1 MSLRSRLRAVAIALL
16 LAGGAGRLAAAE
28 PGDAVVVLYNS
39 RVPESRQIAAHYAS
53 VRRVPAAQVLGL
65 DLPAGENM
73 TRSEYREQLQVPL
86 LQWLEKEK
94 LFVFEPGG
102 LAPDT
107 NTPPQR
113 LKESKIRYAVLCFG
127 VPLRILNDP
136 QLVET
141 GSDDLAPELRSRNG
155 AAVDSELAL
164 LPCSRQKMRLAGPLN
179 NPYFG
184 VTNAALL
191 NPLRGV
197 LIVARLDGPDSTVAG
212 ALVDKA
218 VQAETNGLWGRAYF
232 DLRGLTNGPFK
243 KGDDWLSGAAEA
255 ARRFGFETVVDD
267 RPETF
272 STAFPM
278 SQIALYAGWYDPT
291 VSGPFTRP
299 PVEFMP
305 GAFAY
310 HLHSFSA
317 HSLRST
323 NESWCGPF
331 LAEGV
336 TATMGCID
344 EPYLDGTP
352 DMQVFF
358 TRWLLLGFTYG
369 EAACAA
375 QGTLSWQTTVVG
387 DPLFHPFGGNPQT
400 LHNELL
406 RRNSPLIEWSL
417 MRWVDFNLAQGA
429 PAADYIRYLE
439 AEPTTRHSAIL
450 AEKLAQL
457 YQNAGKPDLAIQSL
471 RQALTLNPTP
481 QTAVRL
487 NLALG
492 EQLAAAG
499 RGAEALKLDE
509 TFLSNTPGWPGALSL
524 FQKMQALASRLGDKA
539 RAARYAAEIK
549 KLSPAP

>member
-1 MSLRSRLRAVAIALL
+1 
-16 LAGGAGRLAAAE
+16 
-28 PGDAVVVLYNS
+28 VVVVYNS
-39 RVPESRQIAAHYAS
+39 RVPESRQVADHYAS
-53 VRRVPAAQVLGL
+53 VRRVPAAQVVGL
-65 DLPAGENM
+65 ELPAGENM
-73 TRSEYREQLQVPL
+73 TRAEYREELQAPL
-86 LQWLEKEK
+86 LKWLEKEK

-102 LAPDT
+102 PAPDS

-113 LKESKIRYAVLCFG
+113 LRESKIRYAVLCFG
-127 VPLRILNDP
+127 VPLRVMDDP

-141 GSDDLAPELRSRNG
+141 ELDDLAPEVRSRNG
-155 AAVDSELAL
+155 AAVDSELTL
-164 LPCSRQKMRLAGPLN
+164 LPWSRQKMRLAGPLK
-179 NPYFG
+179 NPCYA

-197 LIVARLDGPDSTVAG
+197 LMVARLDGPDATVAG

-243 KGDDWLSGAAEA
+243 KGDDWLAGAAEA
-255 ARRFGFETVVDD
+255 ARRYGFETVVDD
-267 RPETF
+267 QPETF

-278 SQIALYAGWYDPT
+278 SQIALYAGWYDGR

-310 HLHSFSA
+310 HLHSYSA

-323 NESWCGPF
+323 NENWCGPF

-336 TATMGCID
+336 TATMGCVD

-352 DMQVFF
+352 DMRVFF
-358 TRWLLLGFTYG
+358 SRWLLLGFTFG

-375 QGTLSWQTTVVG
+375 QGAVSWQTTVVG
-387 DPLFHPFGGNPQT
+387 DPLYRPFGGNPQT
-400 LHNELL
+400 LHEELL
-406 RRNSPLIEWSL
+406 RRKSPLIEWSHL
-417 MRWVDFNLAQGA
+417 RWVDFNLARGA
-429 PAADYIRYLE
+429 PAADYVRYLE
-439 AEPTTRHSAIL
+439 AEPATRHSAIL
-450 AEKLAQL
+450 TEKLAQL
-457 YQNAGKPDLAIQSL
+457 YQNEGKPDLAIQSL
-471 RQALTLNPTP
+471 RQALALEPTP

-492 EQLAAAG
+492 GQLAAAG
-499 RGAEALKLDE
+499 QEAEALKLDE
-509 TFLSNTPGWPGALSL
+509 AFLSNTPGWPGALSL
-524 FQKMQALASRLGDKA
+524 FQKMEALAGKLGDKA
-539 RAARYAAEIK
+539 GAARCAAAIK
-549 KLSPAP
+549 KLSPPP